1 MRQLSTGVANSVTV
15 RAEYPNEKGMLVKIL
30 GIISDNGGDMAAIDV
45 VSIGKNSMTRDL
57 TINTTGNEHSQKI
70 LDSITKI
77 TAVKIINVSDQTFLL
92 HLRGK
97 IEMKSRFPIATRDD
111 LSRAYTPGVGRISQR
126 IHDDPESVWAL
137 TSKSRTV
144 AIITD
149 GTAVLGLGDIGPE
162 AALPVMEGKAMLLKE
177 FGGVDAWPICLDTKD
192 PDKIIEIVKGISPGF
207 GGIIL
212 EDISA
217 PRCFYIERI
226 LKEELDI
233 PVFHDD
239 QHGTAIVVLAALIN
253 SLKIIRKKP
262 NNIKVVILGVGA
274 AGTACAQI
282 LLEYG
287 ISEIVGF
294 DRKGALSRRRDYG
307 INKSKKWFSENT
319 NPDNYHGSLKKGLDK
334 VDFILG
340 VAGPD
345 LLSSS
350 DLLKMSDD
358 GIVFALSNPTPEISP
373 EEITKNIRIM
383 ATGRSD
389 YPNQVNN
396 SLVFPGLFRGVLDV
410 RASDINNEMKL
421 AAAEAIAGAIPD
433 DHLSEDFIVPS
444 VFDQNVVRRVSK
456 RVSQAAYQT
465 GVARRRR
472 RSGKEIFSTFKRIR

>member
-1 MRQLSTGVANSVTV
+1 MAEAGLGFPY
-15 RAEYPNEKGMLVKIL
+15 EYPNLIWIRIL
-30 GIISDNGGDMAAIDV
+30 LIQL
-45 VSIGKNSMTRDL
+45 RP
-57 TINTTGNEHSQKI
+57 NEVFKAK
-70 LDSITKI
+70 LK
-77 TAVKIINVSDQTFLL
+77 
-92 HLRGK
+92 
-97 IEMKSRFPIATRDD
+97 P
-111 LSRAYTPGVGRISQR
+111 
-126 IHDDPESVWAL
+126 
-137 TSKSRTV
+137 
-144 AIITD
+144 
-149 GTAVLGLGDIGPE
+149 VLGLGDIGPE

-319 NPDNYHGSLKKGLDK
+319 NPDMVSQLT
-334 VDFILG
+334 
-340 VAGPD
+340 
-345 LLSSS
+345 SSS
-350 DLLKMSDD
+350 
-358 GIVFALSNPTPEISP
+358 N
-373 EEITKNIRIM
+373 
-383 ATGRSD
+383 
-389 YPNQVNN
+389 
-396 SLVFPGLFRGVLDV
+396 
-410 RASDINNEMKL
+410 
-421 AAAEAIAGAIPD
+421 
-433 DHLSEDFIVPS
+433 VPS
-444 VFDQNVVRRVSK
+444 PAGIKLPLNENPKTTPVLAETVNP
-456 RVSQAAYQT
+456 
-465 GVARRRR
+465 
-472 RSGKEIFSTFKRIR
+472 